1 LGLCTF
7 ATLRSIPLRITPN
20 AAAVLRSRFM
30 GEVSKKRRRFLAGF
44 AGGLGAIGAGA
55 SRPLAPDDPTKL
67 QGPPP
72 TEVGERS
79 PFETPRR
86 TVMKNEPASSSR
98 TPLQDLTG
106 IITPSDLH
114 FERHHAGVPRIDP
127 ERYTLLIHGLVERPT
142 IFTLADL
149 KRFPSVSRLHFLECS
164 GNGGEALRDP
174 KGDLSPQDIDGL
186 TSVSEWTGVPLALL
200 FREVG
205 ALPEAR
211 WFLAEGSDAAVMTRS
226 IPMGKAW
233 DDALIVYAQNGEALR
248 PETGYPARLLLPG
261 WEGNASVKW
270 IRRLELAQR
279 PFFTREETSKYSDPL
294 PGGKT
299 RMFSFEMDA
308 KSIITFPAYP
318 AKLASRGYWEVT
330 GIAWS
335 GRGRITRVELS
346 VDGGQSWMDAELQ
359 EPVLPKCHTRFR
371 KLWNWQGQPA
381 TLVSRAT
388 DETGYTQPTRE
399 DFLAV
404 RGADTRYHFNHLRA
418 WKVSRDGSV
427 EFALA

>member
-1 LGLCTF
+1 
-7 ATLRSIPLRITPN
+7 
-20 AAAVLRSRFM
+20 M
-30 GEVSKKRRRFLAGF
+30 GEVSKNRRKLLAGM
-44 AGGLGAIGAGA
+44 AGGLGALGVNA
-55 SRPLAPDDPTKL
+55 SRPLVPDDPTKL
-67 QGPPP
+67 QGPPAD
-72 TEVGERS
+72 ELGDRS

-86 TVMKNEPASSSR
+86 GLMGREPAAASR

-114 FERHHAGVPRIDP
+114 FERHHGGVPAIDP
-127 ERYTLLIHGLVERPT
+127 ERYSLLIHGLVERPT
-142 IFTLADL
+142 IFTLAEL
-149 KRFPSVSRLHFLECS
+149 KRLPSVSQLLFVECS

-174 KGDLSPQDIDGL
+174 KGDLSPQDVDGL

-205 ALPEAR
+205 ALPESR

-233 DDALIVYAQNGEALR
+233 DDAMIAYAQNGEALR
-248 PETGYPARLLLPG
+248 PENGYPARLLLPG
-261 WEGNASVKW
+261 WEGNSNVKW
-270 IRRLELAQR
+270 IRRLELAER

-318 AKLASRGYWEVT
+318 RTLPSRGYWEIT
-330 GIAWS
+330 GIAWT

-346 VDGGQSWMDAELQ
+346 VDGGKTWTDAELQ
-359 EPVLPKCHTRFR
+359 EPILPKCHTRFR
-371 KLWNWQGQPA
+371 KLWNWEGESA

-399 DFLAV
+399 EFVAV
-404 RGADTRYHFNHLRA
+404 RGMDTRYHFNHLRG
-418 WKVSRDGSV
+418 WKVSPDGSV
-427 EFALA
+427 EFALV

>member
-1 LGLCTF
+1 M
-7 ATLRSIPLRITPN
+7 S
-20 AAAVLRSRFM
+20 
-30 GEVSKKRRRFLAGF
+30 EVSKKRRALLAGM
-44 AGGLGAIGAGA
+44 AGGLGAIGAGD

-79 PFETPRR
+79 PFERPRR

-149 KRFPSVSRLHFLECS
+149 KRFPSVSRLYFLECS

-174 KGDLSPQDIDGL
+174 KGDLTPQEIDGL

-205 ALPEAR
+205 ALPDAR

-226 IPMGKAW
+226 VPMGKAW
-233 DDALIVYAQNGEALR
+233 DDAMIAYAQNGEALR

-261 WEGNASVKW
+261 WEGNANVKW
-270 IRRLELAQR
+270 IRRLELAER
-279 PFFTREETSKYSDPL
+279 PFFTREETAKYTDPL

-318 AKLASRGYWEVT
+318 TKLASRGHWEVT

-346 VDGGQSWMDAELQ
+346 VDGGRSFTDAELQ

-371 KLWNWQGQPA
+371 KLWNWQGEPA

-388 DETGYTQPTRE
+388 DETGYVQPTRE

-418 WKVSRDGSV
+418 WKVRGDGSV
-427 EFALA
+427 EFALV

>member
-1 LGLCTF
+1 
-7 ATLRSIPLRITPN
+7 
-20 AAAVLRSRFM
+20 M
-30 GEVSKKRRRFLAGF
+30 GEVSKNRRKLLAGM
-44 AGGLGAIGAGA
+44 AGGLGALGVNA
-55 SRPLAPDDPTKL
+55 SRPLVPDDPTKL
-67 QGPPP
+67 QGPPAD
-72 TEVGERS
+72 ELGDRS

-86 TVMKNEPASSSR
+86 GLMGREPAAASR

-114 FERHHAGVPRIDP
+114 FERHHGGVPAIDP
-127 ERYTLLIHGLVERPT
+127 ERYSLLVHGLVERPT
-142 IFTLADL
+142 IFTLAEL
-149 KRFPSVSRLHFLECS
+149 KRFPSVSRLLFVECS

-174 KGDLSPQDIDGL
+174 KGNLSPQDVDGL

-205 ALPEAR
+205 ALPESR

-233 DDALIVYAQNGEALR
+233 DDAMIAYAQNGEALR
-248 PETGYPARLLLPG
+248 PENGYPARLLLPG
-261 WEGNASVKW
+261 WEGNSNVKW
-270 IRRLELAQR
+270 IRRLELAER

-318 AKLASRGYWEVT
+318 RKLPSRGYWEIT
-330 GIAWS
+330 GIAWT

-346 VDGGQSWMDAELQ
+346 VDGGQSWTDAELQ

-371 KLWNWQGQPA
+371 KLWNWDGEPA

-399 DFLAV
+399 EFVAV
-404 RGADTRYHFNHLRA
+404 RGMDTRYHFNHLRG
-418 WKVSRDGSV
+418 WKVSPDGSV
-427 EFALA
+427 EFALV

>member
-1 LGLCTF
+1 
-7 ATLRSIPLRITPN
+7 
-20 AAAVLRSRFM
+20 M
-30 GEVSKKRRRFLAGF
+30 
-44 AGGLGAIGAGA
+44 AGGLGAIGAGDK
-55 SRPLAPDDPTKL
+55 RPLVPDDPTKL

-72 TEVGERS
+72 SELGERS

-86 TVMKNEPASSSR
+86 TVMKKEPSSASR
-98 TPLQDLTG
+98 TPLQDLSG

-142 IFTLADL
+142 IYSLADL
-149 KRFPSVSRLHFLECS
+149 KRFPSVSRLLFLECS
-164 GNGGEALRDP
+164 GNGGEALRKP
-174 KGDLSPQDIDGL
+174 NGDLSPQEVDGL

-200 FREVG
+200 FREVE
-205 ALPEAR
+205 ALPGSR

-233 DDALIVYAQNGEALR
+233 DDAMIAYAQNGEALR

-261 WEGNASVKW
+261 WEGNANVKW
-270 IRRLELAQR
+270 IRRIEIAGR

-318 AKLASRGYWEVT
+318 AKLASRGFWEVT

-335 GRGRITRVELS
+335 GRGRIIRVELS
-346 VDGGQSWMDAELQ
+346 VDGGKSWMDADLQ

-371 KLWNWQGQPA
+371 KLWNWQGEPA

-388 DETGYTQPTRE
+388 DETGYTQPSRDE
-399 DFLAV
+399 FLAV

-418 WKVSRDGSV
+418 WKVGRDGSV
-427 EFALA
+427 EFALV

>member
-1 LGLCTF
+1 MGD
-7 ATLRSIPLRITPN
+7 
-20 AAAVLRSRFM
+20 VSRN
-30 GEVSKKRRRFLAGF
+30 RRKLLAGL
-44 AGGLGAIGAGA
+44 AGGLGAIGSANP
-55 SRPLAPDDPTKL
+55 RPLAPDDPTKL

-79 PFETPRR
+79 PFEAPRR
-86 TVMKNEPASSSR
+86 SVMKNEPASSSR
-98 TPLQDLTG
+98 TPIQDLTG

-114 FERHHAGVPRIDP
+114 FERHHAGVPNIDP
-127 ERYTLLIHGLVERPT
+127 ERYKLLVHGLVERPT

-149 KRFPSVSRLHFLECS
+149 KRFPSTSRLLFLECS

-174 KGDLSPQDIDGL
+174 RGDLTPQDIDGL
-186 TSVSEWTGVPLALL
+186 TSVSEWTGVSLALL

-205 ALPEAR
+205 ALPESR

-233 DDALIVYAQNGEALR
+233 DDAMIAYAQNGEALR

-261 WEGNASVKW
+261 WEGNANVKW
-270 IRRLELAQR
+270 IRRLELSER

-318 AKLASRGYWEVT
+318 TKLASRGYWEVT

-335 GRGRITRVELS
+335 GRGRIIRVELS
-346 VDGGQSWMDAELQ
+346 VDGGKSWMDADLQ

-371 KLWNWQGQPA
+371 RLWNWQGEPA

-388 DETGYTQPTRE
+388 DETGYTQPSRE

-418 WKVSRDGSV
+418 WKVGGDGSV
-427 EFALA
+427 EFALV

>member
-1 LGLCTF
+1 
-7 ATLRSIPLRITPN
+7 
-20 AAAVLRSRFM
+20 M
-30 GEVSKKRRRFLAGF
+30 GEVSRKRRTFLTGLTGLTGI
-44 AGGLGAIGAGA
+44 AGGLGAVSAPRVEND

-127 ERYTLLIHGLVERPT
+127 ERYTLLIHGLVEEAR

-149 KRFPSVSRLHFLECS
+149 KRFPSVSHLLFLECS
-164 GNGGEALRDP
+164 GNGGEALREP
-174 KGDLSPQDIDGL
+174 KPDLSPQEVDGL

-205 ALPEAR
+205 ALPAAR

-226 IPMGKAW
+226 IPVGKAW
-233 DDALIVYAQNGEALR
+233 DDAIIAYAQNGEALR

-261 WEGNASVKW
+261 WEGNANVKW
-270 IRRLELAQR
+270 IRRLELAER
-279 PFFTREETSKYSDPL
+279 PFFTREETAKYTDPL
-294 PGGKT
+294 PGGKA

-318 AKLASRGYWEVT
+318 KKLASRGYWEVT

-335 GRGRITRVELS
+335 GRGRITRVEVS
-346 VDGGQSWMDAELQ
+346 VDGGESWEDAELQ

-371 KLWNWQGQPA
+371 KLWNWEGQSA

-388 DETGYTQPTRE
+388 DETGYVQPTRE
-399 DFLAV
+399 AFVAA
-404 RGADTRYHFNHLRA
+404 RGEDTRYHFNHLRA

-427 EFALA
+427 EFAAV

>member
-1 LGLCTF
+1 
-7 ATLRSIPLRITPN
+7 
-20 AAAVLRSRFM
+20 M
-30 GEVSKKRRRFLAGF
+30 GEVSKKRRRLLAGM
-44 AGGLGAIGAGA
+44 AGGLGALGA
-55 SRPLAPDDPTKL
+55 SDRRPRVPDDPTKL

-72 TEVGERS
+72 DDLGERS

-86 TVMKNEPASSSR
+86 TILSTQASSSR

-106 IITPSDLH
+106 IVTPSDLH
-114 FERHHAGVPRIDP
+114 FERHHAGVPAIDP
-127 ERYTLLIHGLVERPT
+127 ERYSLLIHGLVERPT

-149 KRFPSVSRLHFLECS
+149 RRFPSVSRLLFVECS

-174 KGDLSPQDIDGL
+174 KGGLTPQDIDGL

-233 DDALIVYAQNGEALR
+233 DDALIAYAQNGEPLR
-248 PETGYPARLLLPG
+248 PSNGYPARLLLPG

-270 IRRLELAQR
+270 IRRLELAKR

-308 KSIITFPAYP
+308 KSIITFPAHPVTLP
-318 AKLASRGYWEVT
+318 ARGFWEVT

-335 GRGRITRVELS
+335 GRGRIARVELS
-346 VDGGQSWMDAELQ
+346 FDSGRSWTDCELQ

-371 KLWNWQGQPA
+371 KLWNWQGEPA

-388 DETGYTQPTRE
+388 DETGYTQPTRDE
-399 DFLAV
+399 FLRV
-404 RGADTRYHFNHLRA
+404 RGPDTRYHFNNLRG
-418 WKVSRDGSV
+418 WRIHPDGSV
-427 EFALA
+427 EFALV

>member
-1 LGLCTF
+1 
-7 ATLRSIPLRITPN
+7 
-20 AAAVLRSRFM
+20 M
-30 GEVSKKRRRFLAGF
+30 
-44 AGGLGAIGAGA
+44 AGGIGALGAGD
-55 SRPLAPDDPTKL
+55 SRLAPDDPTKL

-149 KRFPSVSRLHFLECS
+149 KRFPSASRLLFLECS
-164 GNGGEALRDP
+164 GNGGEALREP
-174 KGDLSPQDIDGL
+174 KGDLTPQDIDGL

-226 IPMGKAW
+226 IPMGKGW
-233 DDALIVYAQNGEALR
+233 DDAIIAYAQNGEALR

-261 WEGNASVKW
+261 WEGNANVKW
-270 IRRLELAQR
+270 IRRLELAER
-279 PFFTREETSKYSDPL
+279 PFFTREETAKYTDPL

-318 AKLASRGYWEVT
+318 TKLASRGYWEVT

-346 VDGGQSWMDAELQ
+346 LDGGTSWMDAELQ
-359 EPVLPKCHTRFR
+359 EPILPKCHTRFR
-371 KLWNWQGQPA
+371 KLWNWQGEPA

-388 DETGYTQPTRE
+388 DETGYIQPTRE

-418 WKVSRDGSV
+418 WRVSRDGSV

>member
-1 LGLCTF
+1 M
-7 ATLRSIPLRITPN
+7 S
-20 AAAVLRSRFM
+20 
-30 GEVSKKRRRFLAGF
+30 EVSKKRRKILTGLTAI
-44 AGGLGAIGAGA
+44 AGGLGVAGSKGGANDA
-55 SRPLAPDDPTKL
+55 RPLAPDDPTKL

-79 PFETPRR
+79 PFETPKR

-127 ERYTLLIHGLVERPT
+127 ERYTLLIHGLVEEPK

-149 KRFPSVSRLHFLECS
+149 KRFPSTSRLLFLECS

-174 KGDLSPQDIDGL
+174 KPDLTPQEIDGL
-186 TSVSEWTGVPLALL
+186 TSVSEWTGVSLALL

-226 IPMGKAW
+226 IPVGKAW
-233 DDALIVYAQNGEALR
+233 EDALIAYAQNGEALR

-261 WEGNASVKW
+261 WEGNANVKW
-270 IRRLELAQR
+270 IRRLELAER
-279 PFFTREETSKYSDPL
+279 PFFTREETAKYTDPL

-299 RMFSFEMDA
+299 RIFSFEMDA

-318 AKLASRGYWEVT
+318 KKLASRGYWEIT

-346 VDGGQSWMDAELQ
+346 VDGGRSWEDAELQ

-371 KLWNWQGQPA
+371 KLWNWDGASA

-388 DETGYTQPTRE
+388 DETGYVQPTR
-399 DFLAV
+399 DAFIAA
-404 RGADTRYHFNHLRA
+404 RGEDTRYHFNHLRA

-427 EFALA
+427 EFALV